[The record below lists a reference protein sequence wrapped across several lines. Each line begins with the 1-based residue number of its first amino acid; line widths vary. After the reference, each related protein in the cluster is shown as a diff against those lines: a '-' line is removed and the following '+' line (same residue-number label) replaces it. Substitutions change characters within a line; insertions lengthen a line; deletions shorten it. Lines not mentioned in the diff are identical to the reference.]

1 MFVSSRPKTCG
12 HEGVFRRAIHIQNV
26 TQGLPRI
33 SLRQGLSLVR
43 SPESKLFLRLVKSPN
58 HVLFFATNVAVLLH
72 LKALST
78 MKKNHRLDHLSSR
91 AAELENYEAV
101 VSDLDQ
107 QLEEVQQQLTELK
120 TRKQNAV
127 SPKSNRLD
135 PRQSRQESVKQEG
148 LKAQEALAR
157 KFIGSRAA
165 IASASSKPENIAQLF
180 ANQQTTTFDPHE
192 ESTTHESDARMRTF
206 SAPIQN
212 TLMSLSQQLI
222 TACLVEL
229 NLRYAF
235 YDPQLKKVAPDN
247 TGFYRPNLFKT
258 MHEDDEKNVMLRELS
273 TLRSDIVSNSKPYLQ
288 QLDPA
293 KLRSLYKGIRQSDF
307 FSSMKS
313 LRYDMYINKSG
324 RWRNYEHSDTTSA
337 ISAIKGPI
345 FQSCI
350 VSNDDYFTTF
360 DKLFSLYRSS
370 FQPLK
375 HLRFV
380 LHLARV
386 ITGESQSIPTNAILR
401 DLLDRFGSAGLYNYQ
416 SVVYHH
422 LPPFQCRETAWA
434 DSECEEGFSSQNL
447 SHFVGLIKEDP
458 KLLRSLIEYN
468 RVRGNGSFV
477 KSLML
482 FLEPLNTTTRL
493 NVLFPSFIK
502 NTSSANSDRE
512 LSDTPI
518 LFERNVIDSAIRA
531 CVDFKDYKSVDKLI
545 GTLIINSVKTA
556 DGIRVFSGPESAF
569 KKFRHSR
576 ENNIKEL
583 LSEDLLQ
590 TLGEAFCS
598 IHDQQRCEWIAPF
611 IKDSIEG
618 KENSQLKPVYDS
630 IMQVL
635 QASPKAVPQETQ
647 DRKFR
652 RTSISTAF
660 SGTGSM
666 EKQTF
671 HDTPVALA

>member
-1 MFVSSRPKTCG
+1 
-12 HEGVFRRAIHIQNV
+12 
-26 TQGLPRI
+26 
-33 SLRQGLSLVR
+33 
-43 SPESKLFLRLVKSPN
+43 
-58 HVLFFATNVAVLLH
+58 
-72 LKALST
+72 
-78 MKKNHRLDHLSSR
+78 MKKNHRLDHLSLR

-120 TRKQNAV
+120 TRKQNGA
-127 SPKSNRLD
+127 SPMLNRSN
-135 PRQSRQESVKQEG
+135 PRQLRQESVKQEG

-165 IASASSKPENIAQLF
+165 IASALSKPENIAQLF
-180 ANQQTTTFDPHE
+180 ANQQTTSFDHHE
-192 ESTTHESDARMRTF
+192 DSTTHESDARVRTF

-212 TLMSLSQQLI
+212 TLMLLSQQLI
-222 TACLVEL
+222 TTCLVEL

-258 MHEDDEKNVMLRELS
+258 MHEDDEKNIMLRELS
-273 TLRSDIVSNSKPYLQ
+273 TLRSDVVSNSKPYLQ

-293 KLRSLYKGIRQSDF
+293 ELRSLYKGIRQSDL
-307 FSSMKS
+307 FSSMKL

-337 ISAIKGPI
+337 ILAIKGPI

-434 DSECEEGFSSQNL
+434 DSEYAEGFASKDL
-447 SHFVGLIKEDP
+447 LHFVGLIKEDP

-468 RVRGNGSFV
+468 RVRGNDSFV
-477 KSLML
+477 KSLVL
-482 FLEPLNTTTRL
+482 FLEPLSTTTRL
-493 NVLFPSFIK
+493 NVLFPLFIK
-502 NTSSANSDRE
+502 KTSSANLDRE

-545 GTLIINSVKTA
+545 GTLIINLVKTA
-556 DGIRVFSGPESAF
+556 EGIRVFSGPESAF
-569 KKFRHSR
+569 KELRHSR

-611 IKDSIEG
+611 IKDRIEG
-618 KENSQLKPVYDS
+618 KENSQLKPVYDLV
-630 IMQVL
+630 MQVL

-666 EKQTF
+666 EKQTS
-671 HDTPVALA
+671 HDIPAALA